1 MVSAIQNALSLD
13 ESKATSVSYNAV
25 YSSPYKGS
33 DLEISEYSGA
43 RREESR
49 ADVAEWAAWGP
60 LRNSTTWV
68 TAGCGGCGGGGVAVA
83 ALTAFV
89 RRWCDCSAAPRHA
102 AHRTPPWYF
111 FVFLLAFMVDLDAPT
126 PRPRIVPGAHFQT
139 DTLYFIRHKYRL
151 HQPLSLWANRLVA
164 REGRKNNYL

>member
-49 ADVAEWAAWGP
+49 ADVAE
-60 LRNSTTWV
+60 
-68 TAGCGGCGGGGVAVA
+68 
-83 ALTAFV
+83 
-89 RRWCDCSAAPRHA
+89 
-102 AHRTPPWYF
+102 
-111 FVFLLAFMVDLDAPT
+111 
-126 PRPRIVPGAHFQT
+126 
-139 DTLYFIRHKYRL
+139 
-151 HQPLSLWANRLVA
+151 
-164 REGRKNNYL
+164 